1 MENILCRNKN
11 QQFLVERENLEFIN
25 DVVKK
30 EKMKAA
36 LNQIYRSNLCAYKS
50 LNFSHEYRRLVII
63 PNKWLFKI
71 PNKWL
76 FKISQFPSI

>member
-11 QQFLVERENLEFIN
+11 QQFLVERENLELITMKIN

-36 LNQIYRSNLCAYKS
+36 LTKS
-50 LNFSHEYRRLVII
+50 IEVIHVHT
-63 PNKWLFKI
+63 KV
-71 PNKWL
+71 
-76 FKISQFPSI
+76 